1 MDSWFAPL
9 MRGHPDQRRTSFVVN
24 NSKQKKK
31 KGKEISSDGGGVPT
45 WKSGGAVCNDADIL
59 PVFLIKH

>member
-1 MDSWFAPL
+1 MV
-9 MRGHPDQRRTSFVVN
+9 RTFDERPPGSEEDVFCCE
-24 NSKQKKK
+24 QQQTKKK